1 MDSQLFSVRQAG
13 APVASAA
20 IVFVH
25 GFGGDAKETWQDFPG
40 FLVNEPKLTG
50 WDIFTLGYDTRL
62 RVDIL
67 KLWSADPDLNEVA
80 LKLRSDAKMGAL
92 KDYKSLCLIAHSMGG
107 LAVQRALLDDKGVQ
121 NRTSHLFL
129 FGTPSGGLI
138 KASLVRILKPQLRDM
153 ARDGR
158 FIRALRGDWDAQFSL
173 NNKKR
178 LPFRFFSVGGERDE
192 FVPFESSLGPF
203 PEDAYPE
210 CRYVVPGNHLEIV
223 KPKSADSL
231 SVRLVVNGLVGT
243 AAPAGPWNAVRVAVE
258 SRDFQRA
265 LELLEPEKDRLDQD
279 GLVRLALALE
289 GVGRHEDAIQL
300 LASRGQLGTDAMGVL
315 AGRIKRRWLL
325 VQRQDDAER
334 SQALYADALAM
345 ARAANNPTQCYYHA
359 INLTFFDL
367 AFGKNLQKAQERA
380 KEVLDFCTQAERNEL
395 ATDRKWRVA
404 TQGEAWLVLGEREKA
419 YTCYRQAAGPTL
431 EATPRELESM
441 YQQAFY
447 VSQLIGDPSMRRMLT
462 RIFRRGEERCY
473 PFVSY

>member
-178 LPFRFFSVGGERDE
+178 LPFRFFSVGGERKSLCL
-192 FVPFESSLGPF
+192 SSHPWSLFLKTPT
-203 PEDAYPE
+203 P
-210 CRYVVPGNHLEIV
+210 
-223 KPKSADSL
+223 SA
-231 SVRLVVNGLVGT
+231 GT
-243 AAPAGPWNAVRVAVE
+243 
-258 SRDFQRA
+258 
-265 LELLEPEKDRLDQD
+265 
-279 GLVRLALALE
+279 
-289 GVGRHEDAIQL
+289 
-300 LASRGQLGTDAMGVL
+300 
-315 AGRIKRRWLL
+315 
-325 VQRQDDAER
+325 
-334 SQALYADALAM
+334 
-345 ARAANNPTQCYYHA
+345 
-359 INLTFFDL
+359 
-367 AFGKNLQKAQERA
+367 
-380 KEVLDFCTQAERNEL
+380 
-395 ATDRKWRVA
+395 
-404 TQGEAWLVLGEREKA
+404 
-419 YTCYRQAAGPTL
+419 
-431 EATPRELESM
+431 
-441 YQQAFY
+441 
-447 VSQLIGDPSMRRMLT
+447 
-462 RIFRRGEERCY
+462 
-473 PFVSY
+473 